1 MSNTYIDKAK
11 SSLIINKLTR
21 AQYESSSKDEDQ
33 LWILTDVVDF
43 QADLTENIYAPSA
56 KYEGQ
61 ITQHIGV
68 TTSKYIQGYFYK
80 CISDGQ
86 EPATYTWEQIDS
98 QPAQALSWGNIS
110 GNIENQTDLNNALN
124 DKVVKTT
131 DLNKIYGTDNTGAQT
146 TYDKSNFGKVD
157 DVKIDGTSVVNS
169 SNIANIVLTGKVDH
183 YSILPVASA
192 DYVGKPVQY
201 MGNTTL
207 EYKHGYF
214 YEVVDTEIPNV
225 TVDEVTGEI
234 TVSVDANTFAASGY
248 TYGTISFSFNGTN
261 WVANGSSVDTSAL
274 GITIVG
280 EPQTGDSFDIIFSE
294 PSHTYHWDSLKIDYN
309 DLINK
314 PSIYGSTY
322 IHDQAEA
329 SDEWVIQHNMG
340 KYPSVTIVDS
350 ANTTILGTWTYD
362 SSNQVTVHLSSAS
375 TGKAFL
381 N

>member
-1 MSNTYIDKAK
+1 MSNYVDVSKP
-11 SSLIINKLTR
+11 SLIMNKLTK
-21 AQYESSSKDEDQ
+21 AQYEASSKDETE
-33 LWILTDVVDF
+33 LWILTDIIDSQVD
-43 QADLTENIYAPSA
+43 LSEVIYSPSA
-56 KYEGQ
+56 TYVNQ
-61 ITQHIGV
+61 ITQHIGA
-68 TTSKYIQGYFYK
+68 TNALYTNGYFYK
-80 CISDGQ
+80 CLAQGTNP
-86 EPATYTWEQIDS
+86 ETYKWERIDVQS
-98 QPAQALSWGNIS
+98 AIDIS
-110 GNIENQTDLNNALN
+110 GKVDKTDTANQ
-124 DKVVKTT
+124 V
-131 DLNKIYGTDNTGAQT
+131 YGTDSNGDQT
-146 TYDKSNFGKVD
+146 TYNKSDLSVVD
-157 DVKIDGTSVVNS
+157 DVKVKRTGTDDYTSIV
-169 SNIANIVLTGKVDH
+169 SNKIANLDITGKVDH
-183 YSILPVASA
+183 YSILPEATA
-192 DYVGKPVQY
+192 DRLGFVVQY
-201 MGNTTL
+201 IGRTNQYYTR
-207 EYKHGYF
+207 GYF
-214 YEVVDTEIPNV
+214 YEVVDTVTQNV
-225 TVDEVTGEI
+225 SSDNISGDI
-234 TVSVDANTFAASGY
+234 TVSVDANTFATSGY

-294 PSHTYHWDSLKIDYN
+294 PSHAYHWDSLKIDYN